1 MSFSTTGVTV
11 WLTGLSGAGK
21 TTTARQVINDLK
33 TQHVSAILLDGDE
46 LRDGLSEGLGFTAEG
61 RAEAVR
67 RAGEIAL
74 IAAKQG
80 IVAIV
85 SMVSPHE
92 APRQLVRPR
101 HEEAGITFIEVHVA
115 TPLEVCEERDP
126 KDLYRRAR
134 AGQESSLT
142 GVQQTYEKPTDPELR
157 LSTSTLSP
165 SEASSLILE
174 KIGLGLSA

>member
-1 MSFSTTGVTV
+1 MSTAATGVTV

-33 TQHVSAILLDGDE
+33 SLDVSAILLDGDE
-46 LRDGLSEGLGFTAEG
+46 LRDGVSEGLGFTAEG

-74 IAAKQG
+74 IAAQQG
-80 IVAIV
+80 LVAIV

-92 APRQLVRPR
+92 APRQLVRQR
-101 HEEAGITFIEVHVA
+101 HEDAGIAFIEVHVA
-115 TPLEVCEERDP
+115 TPLDVCEQRDP

-134 AGQESSLT
+134 SGQESSLT
-142 GVQQTYEKPTDPELR
+142 GVQQAYEMPSDPELR

-165 SEASSLILE
+165 SEASQLILE
-174 KIGLGLSA
+174 KIGLSLPA